1 MYLLIEYGS
10 IPTFLLSLQY
20 SLNCDLT
27 VQHLVD
33 KVILLIRGVKFDH
46 ILGSLGSFLRPP
58 HVNRERSL
66 IPLKICSLC
75 TAAPPLSDFF

>member
-1 MYLLIEYGS
+1 MYLLIEYGT

-46 ILGSLGSFLRPP
+46 ILGSFLRTP
-58 HVNRERSL
+58 HVNRERSV
-66 IPLKICSLC
+66 IPLKI
-75 TAAPPLSDFF
+75 